1 MGRAVESGGARRLS
15 DQTPRGDASQRLDA
29 WLPSDLLARAER
41 LCAPD
46 ETLAEFIL
54 TAVEQE
60 VRRRQGM
67 RTYAAMLQLRTRDA
81 ARPPTRRQP

>member
-1 MGRAVESGGARRLS
+1 M
-15 DQTPRGDASQRLDA
+15 DA
-29 WLPSDLLARAER
+29 WLPSELLARAQR

-67 RTYAAMLQLRTRDA
+67 RTYAAMLQLRAREG
-81 ARPPTRRQP
+81 ARPPRHRQP